1 MTIEGKLPRPAP
13 PKPVTSVASATSVT
27 SATLKALPSQDITL
41 PDGTMVKGKSL
52 ILKATGYG
60 PGENGPWGDR
70 TFLGTKVGY
79 GTVAV
84 DPKVIPLRTRL
95 WVQGYGFCVAM
106 DTGSAIKGMRID
118 LGFNDDITANKYDP
132 KNIQVIVLD

>member
-1 MTIEGKLPRPAP
+1 MEKSSPAF
-13 PKPVTSVASATSVT
+13 V
-27 SATLKALPSQDITL
+27 
-41 PDGTMVKGKSL
+41 KSL

-106 DTGSAIKGMRID
+106 DTGSTIKGMRID
-118 LGFNDDITANKYDP
+118 LAFNSDRVANQYGRRRVRV
-132 KNIQVIVLD
+132 VILD